1 MEKTTVSPEVELGE
15 DVECKPQIGMLFNTE
30 QEAYD
35 FYNKYGGSVGFSI
48 RRDFA
53 NKSKKDKTTITS
65 RRFACYKSGVRHKDK
80 RDIDT
85 SKPRA
90 EIRTMCPAWMSI
102 YLLENGKYK
111 CCDFIEEH
119 NHILHLPNTTHMM
132 RSQRK
137 ISDIHTYE
145 IDLADD
151 SGIKPK
157 SMFEYMG
164 RHAGGRE
171 NLGCTSQDHK
181 NYLRT
186 KRQHSLAYGE
196 PGSLLR
202 YFENQSSINHSFTY
216 SMQLD
221 NDEQITNIFWADPKM
236 RIDYAQFGDV
246 VSFDTT
252 FCTNKEYRPFGIF
265 AGFNHHRGAIIFG
278 AALLYDETAESFKWL
293 FEAFAEAHGQK
304 KPITIFTDQDAA
316 MAKALTEFEDEWQK
330 LLKNY
335 EVENN
340 SWLQRI
346 YGLKYKWAKCYM
358 KNTFT
363 LGMRSTQLSESLNSD
378 MKDYLKSTLDIVQ
391 FFKHFERMDWV
402 SACLI
407 KNKNESNLMSEF
419 FVGLVES
426 KYIKCIPPA
435 YILKRWT
442 RGARSLVVTDNKG
455 KQVEEDSNLD
465 SSQRYRSIMPELV
478 KMASQASNSAEG
490 YALVMQVTKELRVQ
504 LDCITASNGPQVV
517 VPDEVPMFAAGLK
530 KKEKCPSGRRKKNRI
545 EKQGKKRKRTETRN
559 TQVSQEIHSAPART
573 SGTFSMSN
581 VPDYLQQMDD
591 NISFTS
597 LLTGG
602 TSMYDLSLAVE
613 ALAQN
618 GRAPG
623 NYFLGYDGSNPS
635 GLKDCS
641 L

>member
-1 MEKTTVSPEVELGE
+1 
-15 DVECKPQIGMLFNTE
+15 
-30 QEAYD
+30 
-35 FYNKYGGSVGFSI
+35 
-48 RRDFA
+48 
-53 NKSKKDKTTITS
+53 
-65 RRFACYKSGVRHKDK
+65 
-80 RDIDT
+80 
-85 SKPRA
+85 
-90 EIRTMCPAWMSI
+90 
-102 YLLENGKYK
+102 
-111 CCDFIEEH
+111 
-119 NHILHLPNTTHMM
+119 
-132 RSQRK
+132 
-137 ISDIHTYE
+137 
-145 IDLADD
+145 
-151 SGIKPK
+151 
-157 SMFEYMG
+157 MG

-171 NLGCTSQDHK
+171 NLGYTSQDHK

-186 KRQHSLAYGE
+186 KRQRSLAYGE
-196 PGSLLR
+196 PGSLLM

-246 VSFDTT
+246 VSLDNT

-265 AGFNHHRGAIIFG
+265 TGFNHHRGAIIFG
-278 AALLYDETAESFKWL
+278 AALLYDETVESFKWL

-304 KPITIFTDQDAA
+304 KPITIFMDQDAA

-335 EVENN
+335 GVENN

-358 KNTFT
+358 KNIFT

-391 FFKHFERMDWV
+391 FFKHFERVVDAKRANELKAEFDSRNNLPRRVNLVSPVIKQAAEVYTPLTFELFQEQMDWL

-426 KYIKCIPPA
+426 KYIMCIPPA

-442 RGARSLVVTDNKG
+442 RGARSLVVIDNEG

-465 SSQRYRSIMPELV
+465 SSQRYRRIMLELV
-478 KMASQASNSAEG
+478 KMASQASNSTEG
-490 YALVMQVTKELRVQ
+490 YAL
-504 LDCITASNGPQVV
+504 
-517 VPDEVPMFAAGLK
+517 
-530 KKEKCPSGRRKKNRI
+530 
-545 EKQGKKRKRTETRN
+545 
-559 TQVSQEIHSAPART
+559 
-573 SGTFSMSN
+573 
-581 VPDYLQQMDD
+581 
-591 NISFTS
+591 
-597 LLTGG
+597 
-602 TSMYDLSLAVE
+602 VE

-635 GLKDCS
+635 GFKDCS